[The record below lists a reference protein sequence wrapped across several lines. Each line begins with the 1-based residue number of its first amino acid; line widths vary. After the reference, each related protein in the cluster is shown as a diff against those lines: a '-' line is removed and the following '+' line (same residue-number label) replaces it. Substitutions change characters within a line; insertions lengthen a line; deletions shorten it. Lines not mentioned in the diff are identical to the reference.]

1 MTDPL
6 DRMLQSPLIEPLA
19 PPAGHFD
26 EIRRRARSRRHRRAA
41 AATGLLTATVVAG
54 VVGMSLLVLPSA
66 RHSPA
71 TSASPSATASW
82 PAISGV
88 GPSRTLPQPGP
99 SGAARL
105 PALGTGP
112 VPAHF
117 LPWSVSSVS
126 AQVSF
131 VLGDAPCS
139 RPPCTSMVVTGDGG
153 RTWHGLPA
161 PRAALLYNRFGAG
174 LPPGVVSE
182 VRFANVRDGWVFGG
196 GLYATHDGG
205 RHWRDVGFDDPGGST
220 LMVQQ
225 LETDGQT
232 AFAVAASCNT
242 AGGMC
247 QNFRLY
253 QAAAGSDT
261 WRAVPG
267 IGPQSS
273 LDLALSGRRGILTSA
288 TGLWVRDGGG
298 WQRRTSPFC
307 PGGVGPVTASASGN
321 RLFGFCGEGAA
332 GSRYLSP
339 WVSDD
344 NGATWAKVAAGSARV
359 TNGHVTVAAASPTLL
374 LVGSANPDL
383 GGPVLRST
391 DGGRTFTGSLP
402 RLSDGWWYVGAR
414 TATSLVAL
422 PGRPDG
428 SIWTSRDS
436 GRTWQVYRFR

>member
-6 DRMLQSPLIEPLA
+6 DRILQPPEIDPLA

-26 EIRRRARSRRHRRAA
+26 EIVRRARSRRHRRAA
-41 AATGLLTATVVAG
+41 AATGLLTAAVVAG
-54 VVGMSLLVLPSA
+54 AVVGTSLLVAPTA
-66 RHSPA
+66 GHAPA
-71 TSASPSATASW
+71 NTASPSVTASGPP
-82 PAISGV
+82 PA
-88 GPSRTLPQPGP
+88 PGP
-99 SGAARL
+99 STPAPTGSTGATRL
-105 PALGTGP
+105 PGSLGTGP

-117 LPWSVSSVS
+117 TPWSVSSVS

-139 RPPCTSMVVTGDGG
+139 RPPCTSLVVTGDGG

-161 PRAALLYNRFGAG
+161 PRAALLLNRFGG
-174 LPPGVVSE
+174 LPSKYVSE
-182 VRFANVRDGWVFGG
+182 VRFANLSDGWVFGG

-205 RHWRDVGFDDPGGST
+205 RHWRDVGLSSLT
-220 LMVQQ
+220 VQQ

-232 AFAVAASCNT
+232 AYAVAATCSVTDSVCRDY
-242 AGGMC
+242 
-247 QNFRLY
+247 RLY

-273 LDLALSGRRGILTSA
+273 LDLALSGRRGILASA
-288 TGLWVRDGGG
+288 SGLWVRTGGG
-298 WQRRTSPFC
+298 WQRRNAVPC
-307 PGGVGPVTASASGN
+307 PAGAGPVSASASGN
-321 RLFGFCGEGAA
+321 RLFAFCGEGAA
-332 GSRYLSP
+332 GSLYLSP
-339 WVSDD
+339 WASDD
-344 NGATWAKVAAGSARV
+344 NGASWVKVADGSARA
-359 TNGHVTVAAASPTLL
+359 TNGHVSVAAASATLV

-383 GGPVLRST
+383 GGSVLRSS
-391 DGGRTFTGSLP
+391 DGGRTFAGSGLP

-436 GRTWQVYRFR
+436 GRTWQAYRFR

>member
-6 DRMLQSPLIEPLA
+6 DRILQPPEIDPLA

-41 AATGLLTATVVAG
+41 AATGLVTAAVVAG
-54 VVGMSLLVLPSA
+54 AVVGTSLLVAPTGRHTPATITSPSTTASRPASSPGPSA
-66 RHSPA
+66 
-71 TSASPSATASW
+71 
-82 PAISGV
+82 
-88 GPSRTLPQPGP
+88 QPGP
-99 SGAARL
+99 SVAPRL

-139 RPPCTSMVVTGDGG
+139 RPPCTSMVVTSDGG

-161 PRAALLYNRFGAG
+161 PRAPLLDNRFGSG
-174 LPPGVVSE
+174 LPPVYVSE

-205 RHWRDVGFDDPGGST
+205 RHWRHVGFGGLGGST
-220 LMVQQ
+220 LTIQQ
-225 LETDGQT
+225 LETDGQNVY
-232 AFAVAASCNT
+232 AVAARCNT

-247 QNFRLY
+247 QDYRLY

-261 WRAVPG
+261 WGAVPG

-273 LDLALSGRRGILTSA
+273 ALDLALSGRRGILIA
-288 TGLWVRDGGG
+288 AAGLWVRDGGD
-298 WQRRTSPFC
+298 WQRRTAPSC
-307 PGGVGPVTASASGN
+307 PGAVGSVAASASGH
-321 RLFGFCGEGAA
+321 RLFEFCGEGAA
-332 GSRYLSP
+332 GSAYLSP
-339 WVSDD
+339 WASDD
-344 NGATWAKVAAGSARV
+344 NGATWAKVAGGSARV

-391 DGGRTFTGSLP
+391 DGGRTFTDSGLP
-402 RLSDGWWYVGAR
+402 RLSAGWWYVGAR